1 MNKVLEGIRVLEV
14 AQYVFVPIA
23 TGVLSE
29 WGADVIK
36 IEHPV
41 TGDAYRGL
49 RSSGALAVS
58 GPVNYA
64 IQHANRGKKS
74 VGIDLANPEGRKIL
88 DQLIAEADV
97 FVTNMLPGVRRR
109 LHIEVEDVRKANPK
123 IIYARGSALGVRGPE
138 ANQGGFDSS
147 IFWARTGAG
156 LGATPLGGEYPSP
169 MPSPAFGDTLG
180 GLVLAGG
187 IAAAIA
193 GRERTGDPSIV
204 DLSLLGL
211 GCWGMGS
218 AVAGS
223 LQAGT
228 PWSSMERVPATN
240 ALAGNY
246 RTSDERFISLTL
258 LKGFYEWPE
267 LCRCIGRPDLVSD
280 ARFDTPGQFIENT
293 PSCVALLDEI
303 FGGETLDEWCLRL
316 ADFNGVWAPFQN
328 SIEIAADR
336 QTVANGYVQDV
347 EMGDGTALKLVANPI
362 QFDESPTE
370 VARAPEAGE
379 HTEQALLDL
388 GIAWDEI
395 EALKRAG
402 AIQ

>member
-29 WGADVIK
+29 WGAEVIK

-74 VGIDLANPEGRKIL
+74 VGIDLANPEGRKVL
-88 DQLIAEADV
+88 DLLIAEADV
-97 FVTNMLPGVRRR
+97 FVTNMLPGVRQR

-123 IIYARGSALGVRGPE
+123 IIYARGSALGVHGPE
-138 ANQGGFDSS
+138 AKQGGFDSS

-156 LGATPLGGEYPSP
+156 LGATPQGGQFPSP

-228 PWSSMERVPATN
+228 PWASMERVPATN

-246 RTSDERFISLTL
+246 RTSDGRFISITL
-258 LKGFYEWPE
+258 LKGFYEWAE
-267 LCRCIGRPDLVSD
+267 LCRSLDRPDLVSD
-280 ARFDTPGQFIENT
+280 ARFDTPDKFVENT
-293 PSCVALLDEI
+293 QHCVALLDEI
-303 FGGETLDEWCLRL
+303 FGSETLEEWCRRL
-316 ADFNGVWAPFQN
+316 ADFKGVWSPFQN
-328 SIEIAADR
+328 SLEIAADR
-336 QTVANGYVQDV
+336 QTVANGHVQDV
-347 EMGDGTALKLVANPI
+347 DMGDGSALKLVANPI
-362 QFDESPTE
+362 QFDEEPNK
-370 VARAPEAGE
+370 VRRAPEAGE
-379 HTEQALLDL
+379 HTEEALLDL

-395 EALKRAG
+395 AALKRKG